1 VPTEISG
8 LENPEPRPHVRLYS
22 PMPLT
27 SGKGNAVSALRIAQ
41 LLREAG
47 FRAAAT
53 DSPAVDPADMLIVL
67 NAWRSAPVA
76 LDFKL
81 RHPERPLIPVLTGTD
96 IFPDF
101 PSHPEVVP
109 VLEAAETIVAWHHES
124 VRQLP
129 ERFRAKTRVIYK
141 SAPDVPGA
149 APVPRRMPE
158 FPHPVEVL
166 VIGHLR
172 EIKVP
177 FLAAA
182 AARLLPEASRVQILH
197 AGEALTDEMAAAA
210 REEMQ
215 TNPRYQWLG
224 GLTREAL
231 FQHLR
236 RASLTVNSSLAEGG
250 ANAVIESLRCG
261 VPVLASRI
269 PGNTGLLG
277 RDWPGLFDCGDT
289 AGLAALLQRC
299 ESDPVFYSNLVQRAL
314 LLASHFV
321 PEQERDGW
329 KALLDSLAVSA
340 RSEEPSGCH

>member
-1 VPTEISG
+1 VPTELPGS
-8 LENPEPRPHVRLYS
+8 EKTEPGRQVRLYS

-41 LLREAG
+41 LLREGG
-47 FRAAAT
+47 FHAAAT
-53 DSPAVDPADMLIVL
+53 DSPEVDPADLLVVL

-109 VLEAAETIVAWHHES
+109 VLEAADAIVAWHNES
-124 VRQLP
+124 VQQLP
-129 ERFRAKTRVIYK
+129 ERFRGKTRVIYK
-141 SAPDVPGA
+141 SAPD
-149 APVPRRMPE
+149 APEPPPLPRRMPE
-158 FPHPVEVL
+158 PPHPVEVL

-172 EIKVP
+172 EVKVP

-182 AARLLPEASRVQILH
+182 SARLLPEFSRVKILH
-197 AGEALTDEMAAAA
+197 AGEALTDEMARAA

-231 FQHLR
+231 FRHLR

-277 RDWPGLFDCGDT
+277 RDWPGLFKGGDS
-289 AGLAALLQRC
+289 AGLAQLLHRC
-299 ESDPVFYSNLVQRAL
+299 ESDPAFYSDLVERARR
-314 LLASHFV
+314 LAPHFV
-321 PEQERDGW
+321 PDQERNGW
-329 KALLDSLAVSA
+329 KALLASLSAPA
-340 RSEEPSGCH
+340 RSGLQSSCH